1 MLLLLEGWRHLWR
14 HVPLRYETD
23 DWGIV
28 FPAGMYT
35 VATYEL
41 ARALQLDFLRV
52 IPGVGIHVSL
62 AVWLFFAVAGLRRGL
77 RRRRAQA

>member
-1 MLLLLEGWRHLWR
+1 VKGFTLFFWATATWWIPLLLLLEGWRHLWR

-35 VATYEL
+35 VAT
-41 ARALQLDFLRV
+41 
-52 IPGVGIHVSL
+52 
-62 AVWLFFAVAGLRRGL
+62 
-77 RRRRAQA
+77 

>member
-1 MLLLLEGWRHLWR
+1 LLLLLEGWRHLWR

-35 VATYEL
+35 VAT
-41 ARALQLDFLRV
+41 
-52 IPGVGIHVSL
+52 
-62 AVWLFFAVAGLRRGL
+62 
-77 RRRRAQA
+77 